1 MAGGHFAGSRQDIG
15 VGVAG
20 GGFENAV
27 LDVDVAGVGFDLPP
41 TIGGG
46 FAGKSPGVVGVPDDG
61 MGAAEKLEKFKEG
74 RCGGKG
80 VVGFDEDFDLPVIFL
95 FLFLPPVED
104 FDGLAVV
111 FVCKG
116 GAPGAASEDA
126 KVGSADLLGEL
137 GKGEEGGAACFVVAD
152 EFEGGAEDAGGMAGK
167 GGADG
172 WEAAGL
178 FWEVGGEIDPVF
190 ERAEFEAIDG
200 ELVGEGEDL
209 GKIELRAAHR
219 RKAGEEGARVT
230 WRGHRHRG

>member
-1 MAGGHFAGSRQDIG
+1 MILRIEDTDQGRF
-15 VGVAG
+15 V
-20 GGFENAV
+20 
-27 LDVDVAGVGFDLPP
+27 
-41 TIGGG
+41 
-46 FAGKSPGVVGVPDDG
+46 PG
-61 MGAAEKLEKFKEG
+61 AEEYIMESLAWCGIEIDEGIKEG
-74 RCGGKG
+74 GKYG
-80 VVGFDEDFDLPVIFL
+80 PYRQSDRKAIYKQYADQLIESGWAYYSFDSAEDL
-95 FLFLPPVED
+95 
-104 FDGLAVV
+104 
-111 FVCKG
+111 
-116 GAPGAASEDA
+116 DA
-126 KVGSADLLGEL
+126 IRKEYESRKETFSYDTQTRKTLRNSITLSADEVNHLLNSS
-137 GKGEEGGAACFVVAD
+137 FVVAD